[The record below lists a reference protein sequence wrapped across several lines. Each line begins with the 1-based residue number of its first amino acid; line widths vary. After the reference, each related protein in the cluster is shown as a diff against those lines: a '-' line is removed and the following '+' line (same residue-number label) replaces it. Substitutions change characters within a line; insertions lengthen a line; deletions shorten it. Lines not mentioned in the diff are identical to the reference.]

1 MAGDGGKY
9 IVPVQKAAN
18 ARAAPASRPVGY
30 IFRQI
35 LAVEDFP
42 NKVSRWTD
50 KADERALERLPGDV
64 SMGSIT
70 PLVFTGISQFSDD
83 FQTIINR
90 AVAIAQIPLQE
101 LQNEQADLLTK
112 KQLLTDLRLSVADL
126 ASVVDRLGR
135 LGETRALSATS
146 SNTSRVTV
154 TLNGA
159 TSPGTY
165 TITDITSVATA
176 ASETTASGYA
186 TDDSTPVSTDGVM
199 ELVVGSQTYTIDLT
213 AGGQNNLIGLRDA
226 INGLDAG
233 VSATILN
240 TGAGSTPY
248 YLSITAQNTGAT
260 TLQLR
265 ETAGDA
271 GSNILTSSNQGS
283 DAVFKL
289 NGLTV
294 TSPENTL
301 TDVIPGLTFTIHQ
314 TTDPGESVV
323 LSLSSSRTEV
333 GNALADLVSA
343 YNDLR
348 SRVNL
353 QIGETAGLLSG
364 DFIVREIQQR
374 MRELASFEAA
384 GSIKRLADLGIE
396 FDDQG
401 VMSFNSTKF
410 YSLPESSF
418 NAALDFLGAPTTGFG
433 ALSDNFEAISDPVNG
448 LIRTQQDQYD
458 KTDER
463 LSEQISQLTERI
475 DFMQQSLTERL
486 QQADVLLAQLESQQT
501 LLEASLKGLDLA
513 VYGRNDKT
521 N

>member
-1 MAGDGGKY
+1 
-9 IVPVQKAAN
+9 
-18 ARAAPASRPVGY
+18 
-30 IFRQI
+30 
-35 LAVEDFP
+35 
-42 NKVSRWTD
+42 
-50 KADERALERLPGDV
+50 
-64 SMGSIT
+64 MGSIT
-70 PLVFTGISQFSDD
+70 PLVFTGVSEFSDD
-83 FQTIINR
+83 FQAIIDR
-90 AVAIAQIPLQE
+90 AVAIASIPLQE
-101 LQNEQADLLTK
+101 MQNEQADLLTK
-112 KQLLTDLRLSVADL
+112 KQLLTDLRVSVADL
-126 ASVVDRLGR
+126 ASAVADLGS

-146 SNTSRVTV
+146 SNTTRVTV

-186 TDDSTPVSTDGVM
+186 TDDSTTVSTDGIL
-199 ELVVGSQTYTIDLT
+199 ELVVGSNTYTIDLT
-213 AGGQNNLIGLRDA
+213 AQGANNLIGLRDA
-226 INGLDAG
+226 INNLNAG

-240 TGAGSTPY
+240 TGSGSTPY

-265 ETAGDA
+265 ETAGDPS
-271 GSNILTSSNQGS
+271 SNILTSSNQGS

-294 TSPENTL
+294 TSSENTL
-301 TDVIPGLTFTIHQ
+301 TDVIPGLTFTIQ
-314 TTDPGESVV
+314 NTTDPGESVI

-333 GNALADLVSA
+333 GNALANLVSA

-348 SRVNL
+348 TEVNL

-374 MRELASFEAA
+374 MRELASYETT
-384 GSIKRLADLGIE
+384 GTIKRLADLGIE

-401 VMSFNSTKF
+401 VMSFNSSKF

-418 NAALDFLGAPTTGFG
+418 NAALDFLGTTTTGFG
-433 ALSDNFEAISDPVNG
+433 ALADNFEAISDPVNG
-448 LIRTQQDQYD
+448 LIRTQQDYYD
-458 KTDER
+458 EADER
-463 LSEQISQLTERI
+463 LSDQIAQLSERI
-475 DFMQQSLTERL
+475 DYMQQSLIEKL

-501 LLEASLKGLDLA
+501 LLEASLKGLDLTL
-513 VYGRNDKT
+513 YGKN
-521 N
+521 NE

>member
-1 MAGDGGKY
+1 M
-9 IVPVQKAAN
+9 
-18 ARAAPASRPVGY
+18 S
-30 IFRQI
+30 
-35 LAVEDFP
+35 
-42 NKVSRWTD
+42 
-50 KADERALERLPGDV
+50 
-64 SMGSIT
+64 SIT

-83 FQTIINR
+83 FQAIIDR
-90 AVAIAQIPLQE
+90 AVAIANIPLQE
-101 LQNEQADLLTK
+101 MQNEQADLLTK
-112 KQLLTDLRLSVADL
+112 KQLLTDLRLSVAD
-126 ASVVDRLGR
+126 VVSAIERLGQ
-135 LGETRALSATS
+135 LGESRALSATS

-186 TDDSTPVSTDGVM
+186 TDDATAVSADGIM

-213 AGGQNNLIGLRDA
+213 AQGANSLAGLRDA
-226 INGLDAG
+226 INNLDAG

-240 TGAGSTPY
+240 TGSGSTPY

-271 GSNILTSSNQGS
+271 GSNILTSANQGS

-294 TSPENTL
+294 TSPENTI
-301 TDVIPGLTFTIHQ
+301 TDAVPGLTFTIHQ
-314 TTDPGESVV
+314 TTDPGESVI

-348 SRVNL
+348 TNVNL

-374 MRELASFEAA
+374 MRELASYQAD
-384 GSIKRLADLGIE
+384 GTIQNLADLGIE
-396 FDDQG
+396 FDDKG

-418 NAALDFLGAPTTGFG
+418 NAVLDFLGSATTGFG
-433 ALSDNFEAISDPVNG
+433 ALAGDFEEISDPVTG
-448 LIRTQQDQYD
+448 LIRTQQDYYD
-458 KTDER
+458 QADER
-463 LSEQISQLTERI
+463 LTAQIDQLVERI
-475 DFMQQSLTERL
+475 DYMQQSLTEKL

-501 LLEASLKGLDLA
+501 LLEASLRGLDAAL
-513 VYGRNDKT
+513 YGRNDDR
-521 N
+521 